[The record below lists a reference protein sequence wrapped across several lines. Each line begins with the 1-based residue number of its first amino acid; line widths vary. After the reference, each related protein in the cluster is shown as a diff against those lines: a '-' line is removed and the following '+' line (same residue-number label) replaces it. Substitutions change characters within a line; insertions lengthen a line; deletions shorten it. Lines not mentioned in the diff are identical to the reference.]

1 MTDSEIIDNPAL
13 RRFEL
18 QDAAGTAFLIYEKM
32 GDSIRLIH
40 TEVPSVLRGK
50 GIGSRL
56 IEGVLKV
63 AERKNMKVIPL
74 CPFVADYIKAHPEHL
89 GLVAES
95 HKYLVENR

>member
-1 MTDSEIIDNPAL
+1 MADSEIIDNPEL

-18 QDAAGTAFLIYEKM
+18 QDAAGTAFLIYEKT
-32 GDSIRLIH
+32 GDSMRLIH

-74 CPFVADYIKAHPEHL
+74 CPFVVDYIKAHPEHL
-89 GLVAES
+89 GLVAEN
-95 HKYLVENR
+95 HYLVENR